1 MESERWPESK
11 RVFTL
16 AGTERGSADL
26 RDSADDTKRTAIVA
40 DLMSHH
46 RGEPSEFELQM
57 WIRWADMVLFALDEY
72 RTQGRDEIVEMLEQ
86 FVRFVTERADESC
99 LETARRHLAR
109 HITAGR
115 PSMSQEDA
123 RKLLRTDPSG
133 NPYPTD
139 V

>member
-1 MESERWPESK
+1 M
-11 RVFTL
+11 
-16 AGTERGSADL
+16 
-26 RDSADDTKRTAIVA
+26 RDSADDIKRTAIVA
-40 DLMSHH
+40 DLMSEH

-57 WIRWADMVLFALDEY
+57 WIRWADMVMFALDEY
-72 RTQGRDEIVEMLEQ
+72 RAQGRDEVVEILEQ
-86 FVRFVTERADESC
+86 FVDFVTNRAEESC

-109 HITAGR
+109 HTTAGR